1 MSRGVIQ
8 DAKLVGESVS
18 KERRNVDL
26 MTREPLNTDFRFWKR
41 FSFLLEQTK
50 RVASIHRSL

>member
-41 FSFLLEQTK
+41 FSFLEQTK